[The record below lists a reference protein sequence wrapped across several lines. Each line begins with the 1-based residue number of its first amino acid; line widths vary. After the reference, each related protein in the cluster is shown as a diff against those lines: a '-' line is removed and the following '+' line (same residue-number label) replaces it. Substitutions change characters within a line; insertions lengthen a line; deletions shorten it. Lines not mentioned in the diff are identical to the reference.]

1 MLLCRNAI
9 FSKQDRQQQ
18 KNQENVG
25 KEILGAGKGFP
36 PKKREGESKYLAP
49 VIHTDVRA
57 GGAPNGTAS
66 ILALRSPVDGGA

>member
-1 MLLCRNAI
+1 MLYFL
-9 FSKQDRQQQ
+9 SKTDSNK